1 MLTRAASNAC
11 AFAFPDKRMA
21 EAQASGR
28 RLTNR
33 ILERRIRLLLAAA
46 LAGLVAASGQAPFGF
61 YPLAIIGLLC
71 GYALI
76 SATQTAWRAALA
88 GWALGT
94 GYFGGTLAWIVQP
107 FLVDAARYGWMAPFA
122 VFFMAAGL
130 ALFWALG
137 TGLARRFAPRAGF
150 FLIWAAFMTAVE
162 LLRGVVFTGF
172 PWGGLGAFWVDTPL
186 LGLAGLIGANGL
198 AFLTFLF
205 VASLGH
211 ALTCARKARGVVIV
225 TAALLVALLWGQF
238 MATRPVS
245 DRANPVALRLVQ
257 PNAPQELKWDP
268 RYALSFLDRAMDLT
282 AMPPAAGAGQPDLVI
297 WPETSVPYLLRDAG
311 PSLRE
316 IALRA
321 APGRVILGIQ
331 RSEQPRYYNSLVVLD
346 QAGAVSQT
354 YDKAHLVPFGE
365 YTPGGSLL
373 YRFGIKGFAAQYGN
387 GFSAG
392 PGPQVLDLGE
402 AGKIL
407 PLICYEAIF
416 PGDLRR
422 APERADWIVQI
433 TNDAWFGTFSG
444 PQQHLAQARLRA
456 VEQGLPFVRAANTGI
471 SAVIDAHGQIVASL
485 GLGETGFLDADLPG
499 ARPMP
504 LYARFGDGLL
514 ILLLLGITFQHV
526 ARSGR
531 NND

>member
-1 MLTRAASNAC
+1 
-11 AFAFPDKRMA
+11 MA
-21 EAQASGR
+21 EGRAPLR
-28 RLTNR
+28 RLTDWV
-33 ILERRIRLLLAAA
+33 LDRRIRLVMVAA
-46 LAGLVAASGQAPFGF
+46 LAGLAAASGQAPFGL
-61 YPLAIIGLLC
+61 YPLAVVGLLC

-76 SATQTAWRAALA
+76 AATQTAWRAALA

-107 FLVDAARYGWMAPFA
+107 FLVDAERYGWMAPFA
-122 VFFMAAGL
+122 VFFLAAGL

-137 TGLARRFAPRAGF
+137 SGLARRIAPKVGF
-150 FLIWAAFMTAVE
+150 FLIWAAFMTAAE

-186 LGLAGLIGANGL
+186 LGLAGWIGANGL

-205 VASLGH
+205 VAGLGH
-211 ALTCARKARGVVIV
+211 VLTTAAKARGLVVI
-225 TAALLVALLWGQF
+225 AAAVAVALVWGQF
-238 MATRPVS
+238 LATRPVS
-245 DRANPVALRLVQ
+245 ERENPVALRLVQ

-268 RYALSFLDRAMDLT
+268 DYALGFLDRAIDLT
-282 AMPPAAGAGQPDLVI
+282 AQPPAAGTPAPDLVI

-311 PSLRE
+311 PTLRE
-316 IALRA
+316 VARRA
-321 APGRVILGIQ
+321 GPARVILGIQ
-331 RSEQPRYYNSLVVLD
+331 RSDGAQYYNSLVVLD
-346 QAGAVSQT
+346 QAGAVTQT

-392 PGPQVLDLGE
+392 PGPQVLDLGA

-485 GLGETGFLDADLPG
+485 GLGETGFVDANLPG
-499 ARPMP
+499 ALAKT
-504 LYARFGDGLL
+504 LYARFGDALL

-526 ARSGR
+526 ARTGR
-531 NND
+531 NKD